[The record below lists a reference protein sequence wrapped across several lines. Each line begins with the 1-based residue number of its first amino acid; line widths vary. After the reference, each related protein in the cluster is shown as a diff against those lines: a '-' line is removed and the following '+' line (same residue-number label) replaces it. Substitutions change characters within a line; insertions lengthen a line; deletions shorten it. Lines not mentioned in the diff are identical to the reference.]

1 MKGGDQFGIYSIDP
15 LRDSNWKTEATM
27 NTQRTDFG
35 KCQEQL
41 LIWTLSKTS
50 LSLSPLD
57 TGLLIINLEL
67 SSNVKIILT
76 QISGLSW
83 YNKRS
88 SRWNTCWLL
97 FLASV
102 RIGPRI
108 WIFGGKTFLGQ
119 KTEGSAIERFDIWEN
134 DSSKL
139 TSKMVTVFWWQK
151 PMSTKLKKS
160 FRDENFSSIVDAS
173 RCFRRSCNTA
183 ATIFH
188 RTKADWSSVCEEAAA
203 NNN

>member
-41 LIWTLSKTS
+41 LIRALSKTS
-50 LSLSPLD
+50 LSLSPLN
-57 TGLLIINLEL
+57 TGLLIIINLEL
-67 SSNVKIILT
+67 SSNIKIILT

-139 TSKMVTVFWWQK
+139 NWKFWEKIKFWWQFFDDK
-151 PMSTKLKKS
+151 NQCQ
-160 FRDENFSSIVDAS
+160 RN
-173 RCFRRSCNTA
+173 
-183 ATIFH
+183 
-188 RTKADWSSVCEEAAA
+188 
-203 NNN
+203 

>member
-1 MKGGDQFGIYSIDP
+1 
-15 LRDSNWKTEATM
+15 M

-41 LIWTLSKTS
+41 LIWALSKTS

-67 SSNVKIILT
+67 SSYVKIILT

-139 TSKMVTVFWWQK
+139 VTVFWWQK

-173 RCFRRSCNTA
+173 RCFRRSCNTV
-183 ATIFH
+183 ATIFY